1 MADNNVLFKFGTR
14 AEYDAI
20 KDSALDNALYFLTD
34 TGELLRGK
42 VNLAQGRYYEVEYDA
57 ASDADHLAA
66 IARVVG
72 NTPLV
77 KNDVCIVKTLIS
89 VENYSHTAY
98 VYDGRVWRAMDG
110 NYNAENVYFD
120 EDLTFTKSI
129 GYMSVGSDGQVTVP
143 AAGKNVKQLFETLFS
158 KETNPTITPVSFSIS
173 APQNIEYEVGT
184 TVSPTYSL
192 SFNAGKYSFGP
203 ATGITATYEVKD
215 NAGSDAQTGAT
226 GSFPAV
232 LVTDT
237 TDYKLTATATYTQ
250 GAIPLTNLKNPVAN
264 LRIAAGTKT
273 ATSGSLKG
281 YRPFFYG
288 GATFT
293 EVNGTNIRNNLINAG
308 KPAAQTLAQY
318 EADTVEGATKVIVAL
333 PQSCGLSVTKV
344 IMPVSSNADVTSE
357 FKLLPNPVN
366 IGGAE
371 NYATTVPYNVWV
383 YEPASLDPN
392 ENYIIT
398 LG

>member
-20 KDSALDNALYFLTD
+20 KDSAVDNALYFLTD

-98 VYDGRVWRAMDG
+98 VYDGKAWRAMDG

-129 GYMSVGSDGQVTVP
+129 GYMSVGSNGQVTVP

-158 KETNPTITPVSFSIS
+158 KETNPIITPVSFSIN

-192 SFNAGKYSFGP
+192 SFGAGNVSV
-203 ATGITATYEVKD
+203 AEVH
-215 NAGSDAQTGAT
+215 
-226 GSFPAV
+226 F
-232 LVTDT
+232 
-237 TDYKLTATATYTQ
+237 
-250 GAIPLTNLKNPVAN
+250 
-264 LRIAAGTKT
+264 
-273 ATSGSLKG
+273 
-281 YRPFFYG
+281 
-288 GATFT
+288 
-293 EVNGTNIRNNLINAG
+293 
-308 KPAAQTLAQY
+308 
-318 EADTVEGATKVIVAL
+318 
-333 PQSCGLSVTKV
+333 
-344 IMPVSSNADVTSE
+344 
-357 FKLLPNPVN
+357 
-366 IGGAE
+366 
-371 NYATTVPYNVWV
+371 
-383 YEPASLDPN
+383 
-392 ENYIIT
+392 
-398 LG
+398 